1 MACDTSILDAIMELR
16 GEETLTTSTL
26 NSIDSATYQMQDIY
40 KEREPYTTS
49 RKITGTEYVFGE
61 TFLDKVKYAMATDD
75 LDSMNNSELDVWN
88 YFVQFED
95 EDVEL
100 LVIDLPQALDE
111 ILVQMLN
118 CEDYLTED
126 EEIQILEEVSS
137 CII

>member
-111 ILVQMLN
+111 VLVQMLN

>member
-111 ILVQMLN
+111 VLVQMLN
-118 CEDYLTED
+118 CEDYLTEN